1 MQLLTHK
8 FTTEQFHQM
17 GEAQIFPP
25 SDRLELIEGEVITM
39 SPIGFRHAAT
49 INRLLDQFLTLQLQ
63 KRTIISIQNSLRL
76 DPHSEPQPDLVLL
89 KPREDFYGHQLPQA
103 QDVLLLIEVADSS
116 LNYDREIKMPLYAQ
130 HRINE
135 VWLINLNQAQL
146 EVYRSPQEG
155 YYQDQTILI
164 SSQTLTPLAFPEL
177 EITLTRILN

>member
-8 FTTEQFHQM
+8 FTTEQFQQM
-17 GEAQIFPP
+17 GEAQIFQP

-39 SPIGFRHAAT
+39 SPIGFRHAFV
-49 INRLLDQFLTLQLQ
+49 INYLGNWLPRQLGE
-63 KRTIISIQNSLRL
+63 RAIVSIQNSLRL

-116 LNYDREIKMPLYAQ
+116 LSYDREIKMPLYAK
-130 HRINE
+130 HSIDE

-155 YYQDQTILI
+155 YYQDQTILTAP
-164 SSQTLTPLAFPEL
+164 QTLTPLAFPEL

>member
-39 SPIGFRHAAT
+39 SPIGFRHAFA
-49 INRLLDQFLTLQLQ
+49 INYLGNWFPRQLGE
-63 KRTIISIQNSLRL
+63 RAIISIQNPIRL
-76 DPHSEPQPDLVLL
+76 DPHSEPQPDLVIL
-89 KPREDFYGHQLPQA
+89 KPREDFYAHQLPQA

-116 LNYDREIKMPLYAQ
+116 LSYDREIKIPLYAK

-135 VWLINLNQAQL
+135 VWLFNLNQAQL
-146 EVYRSPQEG
+146 EVYRSPQDG
-155 YYQDQTILI
+155 YYQDQTILTAP
-164 SSQTLTPLAFPEL
+164 QTLTSLAFTEL

>member
-39 SPIGFRHAAT
+39 SPIGFRHAFV
-49 INRLLDQFLTLQLQ
+49 INYLGNWFPRQLGE
-63 KRTIISIQNSLRL
+63 RAIISIQNPIRL
-76 DPHSEPQPDLVLL
+76 DPHSEPQPDLVIL
-89 KPREDFYGHQLPQA
+89 KPREDFYAHQLPQA

-116 LNYDREIKMPLYAQ
+116 LSYDREIKVPLYAK

-135 VWLINLNQAQL
+135 VWLFNLNQAQL

-164 SSQTLTPLAFPEL
+164 APQTLTPLAFPEL